1 MFNKNK
7 IVVLVC
13 AVLLLAKTDLKAQDK
28 KHDSLLVT
36 SAYISLLSYRA
47 PWQQVSN
54 AAGLWQDSL
63 VLFGR
68 TTLGYKQ
75 EDGPFKM
82 AQEPKRTSQFNFGT
96 ERYQKIGGMLFY
108 GKVSYIQQWDKE
120 LNYSDVLDPYRGTPY
135 ILADS
140 IGGAWQKQL
149 YALQV
154 KVASPAMLGH
164 RLVLGLGATL
174 NVGTGAR
181 QNDPRPLSTND
192 EITLTPGLT
201 WQLNQASLIGINGLY
216 SRYREEVSLVVKN
229 SNINHYL
236 YKSLGLGQLELPT
249 TFTTGASRVYNGNK
263 LGGDIQYQWHWDGI
277 NWLTSL
283 GYRSYQEKVA
293 DGTSVPR
300 KSGTWKQQSYQF
312 NSSLNMD
319 GQSLLHRFSIGLER
333 LEDTGIE
340 FHEFYDVTTKT
351 WKTLLEAEF
360 YLSATNCASFSYTM
374 IKARQQHSFSWLAEI
389 GGNYLSLSRS
399 YLIPLSKQEIS
410 RADLWLKAAKSWNL
424 PNSGNFQ
431 ASIKGLY
438 SKKLNA
444 DLMYIPITADRTL
457 LAREVLYPD
466 QAYLSVDYLSTTVNL
481 QYGFKLEKARNVRF
495 LLGGNFT
502 NKHSITIDPIYNNAN
517 GNRNYWGFSL
527 GALY

>member
-7 IVVLVC
+7 IVVLIC
-13 AVLLLAKTDLKAQDK
+13 SILLLAKADLKAQDK
-28 KHDSLLVT
+28 KNDSLMVT
-36 SAYISLLSYRA
+36 PAYISLLGYLA
-47 PWQQVSN
+47 QWQKGSN

-75 EDGPFKM
+75 EDGTFKM
-82 AQEPKRTSQFNFGT
+82 AQEPERMSQFNFGT

-108 GKVSYIQQWDKE
+108 GKVSYIQQWDKKV
-120 LNYSDVLDPYRGTPY
+120 NYSNVLDPYRGTPY

-154 KVASPAMLGH
+154 KAASPAMLGH
-164 RLVLGLGATL
+164 RLVLGLGAVL

-192 EITLTPGLT
+192 EIIITPGLT
-201 WQLNQASLIGINGLY
+201 WRLNQAGLVGINGLY
-216 SRYREEVSLVVKN
+216 GRYREEVSLVVKN

-263 LGGDIQYQWHWDGI
+263 LGGDIQYQWHQDGI
-277 NWLTSL
+277 SWLTSL

-300 KSGTWKQQSYQF
+300 KSGTWKQQTYQF
-312 NSSLNMD
+312 KSSLNMD
-319 GQSLLHRFSIGLER
+319 GQNFLHRFSVGLER
-333 LEDTGIE
+333 MEDTGIE
-340 FHEFYDVTTKT
+340 FHEFYDLTTKT

-360 YLSATNCASFSYTM
+360 YLSETNLTSFSYTL
-374 IKARQQHSFSWLAEI
+374 IKAQQQHSFSWLAEI
-389 GGNYLSLSRS
+389 GGNYFSLSRS
-399 YLIPLSKQEIS
+399 YLIPSSKQEIS
-410 RADLWLKAAKSWNL
+410 RTEVWLKAAKNWNL
-424 PNSGNFQ
+424 PNAGSLQ

-444 DLMYIPITADRTL
+444 SLMYIPITADRTL

-466 QAYLSVDYLSTTVNL
+466 QAYLSADYLGTTINL
-481 QYGFKLEKARNVRF
+481 QYGIKLEKVRNVRL

-502 NKHSITIDPIYNNAN
+502 NRYSMTTDPVYNNAK